1 MHWKLSFTRGV
12 STLGSRSS
20 LRLRLSVESRV
31 YFILWLVHV
40 YGAWGIKHIHADTCY
55 MHHTP
60 PSCSTRVPPPQYA
73 DGAPAQGILAIS
85 FGPRVG
91 YQQNPEICYLQ
102 SAPSAALMHQARLLH
117 THAPYVLRIVFCKE
131 KKIVSKNILRYAKD
145 PLLHAAA
152 TWLRK
157 STLLP
162 RL

>member
-102 SAPSAALMHQARLLH
+102 SAPSAALMHQARLPH
-117 THAPYVLRIVFCKE
+117 THTPYVLRIVFCKE
-131 KKIVSKNILRYAKD
+131 KKNRI
-145 PLLHAAA
+145 
-152 TWLRK
+152 
-157 STLLP
+157 
-162 RL
+162 